1 MFQLDLVNKLKINN
15 VTGRPVILC
24 VDDEV
29 IILSSLSQQLMR
41 KYGQEFSIQAVDNAE
56 QALDIVLKCNEDNT
70 DIPVI
75 ICDRLMPLMSGD
87 ELLIQIH
94 KTNPDTRKILL
105 TGQASTTS
113 ISNAI
118 NNANLYRYISK
129 PWSNEELLSSVDE
142 ALGAFYNDRF
152 LEEKALELEKSLLF
166 EEIKYKNL
174 VEHMSGAI
182 YIMTADLSRQ
192 FLFHS
197 PQISK
202 ITHYSNDEF
211 TYELWLSRIYP
222 EDRNRVLGKFESVT
236 FNSKSFLIEY
246 RFFRKDNEMI
256 WLEEDITSIYKDR
269 QPFLFQGIRND
280 ITNRKRAEVK
290 LKLYAEEI
298 EKVNQKL
305 LKAFDQAEQANKSK
319 SEFLANI
326 THEFNTPLN
335 SILGYCQLLE
345 MEQIGKLNEK
355 QSKFVSYIYES
366 GNHLLALVN
375 TILDFSKIDAGR
387 VLIDKTNFDL
397 NALVKE
403 VINSQEA
410 LASQKNITIE
420 LDVDSS
426 RDYFIFADRTRI
438 KQVLINLSSNAIKF
452 TQNGRSIGFKL
463 YQDADNTILECWDA
477 GIGIPKSEV
486 VRVFEPFEQIR
497 NEFTAKTKG
506 TGLGLSIVKSILDLH
521 GFSIQLESEELKGS
535 TFTITIGQTPIMLSQ
550 T

>member
-15 VTGRPVILC
+15 VTGKPVILC
-24 VDDEV
+24 VDDEL

-41 KYGQEFSIQAVDNAE
+41 KYGQEFSIQAVDTAE
-56 QALDIVLKCNEDNT
+56 LALDIVRKCNEDNT
-70 DIPVI
+70 DLPVV
-75 ICDRLMPLMSGD
+75 ICDRLMPLMNGD
-87 ELLIQIH
+87 DLLIQIH
-94 KTNPDTRKILL
+94 KSNPDTRKILL
-105 TGQASTTS
+105 TGQASTSS

-152 LEEKALELEKSLLF
+152 LEEKALELEKNLLF

-182 YIMTADLSRQ
+182 YIMTADSNRQ

-202 ITHYSNDEF
+202 ITHYSKDEF

-222 EDRNRVLGKFESVT
+222 EDLNRVLSKFESIS
-236 FNSKSFLIEY
+236 FYSKSFLIEY
-246 RFFRKDNEMI
+246 RFFRKDNELI

-280 ITNRKRAEVK
+280 ITNRKRAEDK

-410 LASQKNITIE
+410 LASQKNIRIE
-420 LDVDSS
+420 LNVDSN

>member
-15 VTGRPVILC
+15 VTGKPVILC
-24 VDDEV
+24 VDDEL

-41 KYGQEFSIQAVDNAE
+41 KYGQEFSIQAVDTAE
-56 QALDIVLKCNEDNT
+56 LALDIVKKCNEDNT
-70 DIPVI
+70 DLPVV
-75 ICDRLMPLMSGD
+75 ICDRLMPLMNGD
-87 ELLIQIH
+87 DLLIQIH
-94 KTNPDTRKILL
+94 KSNPDTRKILL
-105 TGQASTTS
+105 TGQASTSS

-129 PWSNEELLSSVDE
+129 PWSNEEILSSIDE

-182 YIMTADLSRQ
+182 YIMTADSNRQ

-202 ITHYSNDEF
+202 ITHYSKDEF

-222 EDRNRVLGKFESVT
+222 EDINKVLSKFESVS
-236 FNSKSFLIEY
+236 FYSKSFLIEY
-246 RFFRKDNEMI
+246 RFFRKDNELI

-280 ITNRKRAEVK
+280 ITNRKRAEDK

-410 LASQKNITIE
+410 LASQKNIRIE
-420 LDVDSS
+420 LNVDST

-486 VRVFEPFEQIR
+486 IRVFEPFEQIR

>member
-15 VTGRPVILC
+15 VTGKPVILC
-24 VDDEV
+24 VDDEL

-41 KYGQEFSIQAVDNAE
+41 KYGQEFSIQAVDTAE
-56 QALDIVLKCNEDNT
+56 LALDIVRKCNEDNT
-70 DIPVI
+70 DLPVV
-75 ICDRLMPLMSGD
+75 ICDRLMPLMNGD
-87 ELLIQIH
+87 DLLIQIH
-94 KTNPDTRKILL
+94 KSNPDTRKILL
-105 TGQASTTS
+105 TGQASTSS

-152 LEEKALELEKSLLF
+152 LEEKALELEKNLLF

-182 YIMTADLSRQ
+182 YIMTADSNRQ

-202 ITHYSNDEF
+202 ITHYSKDEF

-222 EDRNRVLGKFESVT
+222 EDLNRVLSKFESIS
-236 FNSKSFLIEY
+236 FYSKSFLIEY
-246 RFFRKDNEMI
+246 RFFRKDNELI

-280 ITNRKRAEVK
+280 ITNRKRAEDK

-410 LASQKNITIE
+410 LASQKNIRIE
-420 LDVDSS
+420 LNVDST

>member
-1 MFQLDLVNKLKINN
+1 MFQLELVNKLKIHN
-15 VTGRPVILC
+15 VIGKPVILC
-24 VDDEV
+24 VDDELL
-29 IILSSLSQQLMR
+29 ILSSLGQQLNR
-41 KYGQEFSIQAVDNAE
+41 KYGQNFTIEAVDTAE
-56 QALDIVLKCNEDNT
+56 LALEIVKRCNEENT
-70 DIPVI
+70 DIPVV
-75 ICDRLMPLMSGD
+75 ICDRLMPVMSGD

-94 KTNPDTRKILL
+94 KSNPDTRKILL
-105 TGQASTTS
+105 TGQASTGN

-129 PWSNEELLSSVDE
+129 PWSNEELFSSVDE

-152 LEEKALELEKSLLF
+152 LEEKALELEKSLLL

-182 YIMTADLSRQ
+182 YIMTANSNPE

-202 ITHYSNDEF
+202 ITHYSKEEF
-211 TYELWLSRIYP
+211 TYELWVSRIFL
-222 EDRNRVLGKFESVT
+222 EDRNLVLSKLDSV
-236 FNSKSFLIEY
+236 SLQDKSFLIEY
-246 RFFRKDNEMI
+246 RFFRKDNELI
-256 WLEEDITSIYKDR
+256 WIEEDITLIFKDK

-280 ITNRKRAEVK
+280 ITNRKLAEDK

-319 SEFLANI
+319 SQFLANI

-355 QSKFVSYIYES
+355 QTKFVSYIYES

-375 TILDFSKIDAGR
+375 TILDFSKIEAGR
-387 VLIDKTNFDL
+387 VLIEKANFEL
-397 NALVKE
+397 SFLIRE
-403 VINSQEA
+403 VIHSQEA
-410 LASQKNITIE
+410 MANEKNIIIE
-420 LDVDSS
+420 LAIDLPDG
-426 RDYFIFADRTRI
+426 YTIFADRTRM

-452 TQNGRSIGFKL
+452 TPKDRKIGFKVHREGE
-463 YQDADNTILECWDA
+463 NIILKCWDT
-477 GIGIPKSEV
+477 GIGIPKSEIG
-486 VRVFEPFEQIR
+486 RVFEPFEQIH

-521 GFSIQLESEELKGS
+521 GFSITLESEELKGS
-535 TFTITIGQTPIMLSQ
+535 IFTITIPIAQ
-550 T
+550 K

>member
-15 VTGRPVILC
+15 VTGKPVILC
-24 VDDEV
+24 VDDEL

-41 KYGQEFSIQAVDNAE
+41 KYGQEFSIQAVDTAE
-56 QALDIVLKCNEDNT
+56 LALDIVRKCNEDNT
-70 DIPVI
+70 DLPVV
-75 ICDRLMPLMSGD
+75 ICDRLMPLMNGD
-87 ELLIQIH
+87 DLLIQIH
-94 KTNPDTRKILL
+94 KSNPDTRKILL
-105 TGQASTTS
+105 TGQASTSS

-152 LEEKALELEKSLLF
+152 LEEKALELEKNLLF

-182 YIMTADLSRQ
+182 YIMTADSNRQ

-202 ITHYSNDEF
+202 ITHYSKDEF

-222 EDRNRVLGKFESVT
+222 EDLNRVLSKFESIS
-236 FNSKSFLIEY
+236 FYSKSFLIEY
-246 RFFRKDNEMI
+246 RFFRKDNELI

-280 ITNRKRAEVK
+280 ITNRKRAEDK

-463 YQDADNTILECWDA
+463 FQDADNTILKCWDA

-486 VRVFEPFEQIR
+486 IRVFEPFEQIR

-535 TFTITIGQTPIMLSQ
+535 TFTITIGQTPILLSK

>member
-15 VTGRPVILC
+15 VTGKPVILC
-24 VDDEV
+24 VDDEL

-41 KYGQEFSIQAVDNAE
+41 KYGQEFSIQAVDTAE
-56 QALDIVLKCNEDNT
+56 LALDIVKKCNEDNT
-70 DIPVI
+70 DLPVV
-75 ICDRLMPLMSGD
+75 ICDRLMPLMNGD
-87 ELLIQIH
+87 DLLIQIH
-94 KTNPDTRKILL
+94 KSNPDTRKILL

-129 PWSNEELLSSVDE
+129 PWSNEELLSSIDE

-182 YIMTADLSRQ
+182 YIMTADSNRQ

-202 ITHYSNDEF
+202 ITHYSKDEF

-222 EDRNRVLGKFESVT
+222 EDINKVLSKFESVS
-236 FNSKSFLIEY
+236 FYSKSFLIEY
-246 RFFRKDNEMI
+246 RFFRKDNELI

-280 ITNRKRAEVK
+280 ITNRKRAEDK

-410 LASQKNITIE
+410 LASQKNIRIE
-420 LDVDSS
+420 LNVDST